1 MSQPL
6 RVIAVASS
14 EETRNRLSKQLA
26 QYAFLAFD
34 GVVLELSDAQSLWQ
48 HERPDLLII
57 DLTGRELDACL
68 FIEVINF
75 NVDNKTTVFG
85 LHKDLDPNI
94 ILKAVSSGVKE
105 FIQYPNDAAALD
117 TAIEKHAKLLLMRS
131 EVAQDAPSND
141 KGLLWPV
148 FSAKGGSGS
157 STVAVNLAHQLVQ
170 VVQKSVVMLDMD
182 QCFSNLSA
190 YLNLKPN
197 YALSDLTAE
206 NPADVDDSLLKKI
219 TTHHTETGLD
229 IIVSCK
235 NVADENP
242 LIPPELLERVIS
254 YLQQHYD
261 YILVDL
267 PSHTVDDYHQFFV
280 DQADDILLVSAMD
293 ILSLYKTRQ
302 YLELVKRHLDINKF
316 KLILNRNDLKAAV
329 GLTNKNLEEQFKHPV
344 YHRIP
349 NNWNINVE
357 AMSLGQPL
365 GLVQPNCEI
374 VKAFEE
380 LATRLSGTLPSQL
393 NRKNSGLNMGGIFE
407 RLTKRGEKQHVVQ

>member
-1 MSQPL
+1 MNQPL

-14 EETRNRLSKQLA
+14 EETRNRLTKQLA
-26 QYAFLAFD
+26 QYDFLSFD
-34 GVVLELSDAQSLWQ
+34 GVVLELSDAQTLWQ

-85 LHKDLDPNI
+85 LHKELDPNI

-105 FIQYPNDAAALD
+105 FIQYPNDTNALD
-117 TAIEKHAKLLLMRS
+117 TAIEKHAKLLMMRS
-131 EVAQDAPSND
+131 EVVQETTNTD
-141 KGLLWPV
+141 KGVLWPI
-148 FSAKGGSGS
+148 FAAKGGSGS
-157 STVAVNLAHQLVQ
+157 STVTVNLGHQMVQ
-170 VVQKSVVMLDMD
+170 VAQKSVVLLDMD

-190 YLNLKPN
+190 YLNIKPS

-206 NPADVDDSLLKKI
+206 NPADVDDNLLKKI
-219 TTHHTETGLD
+219 TTHHDETGLD

-242 LIPPELLERVIS
+242 LIPPELLERVLA
-254 YLQQHYD
+254 YLQAHYD
-261 YILVDL
+261 YVLVDL

-280 DQADDILLVSAMD
+280 DQADSVLLVSAMD

-302 YLELVKRHLDINKF
+302 YLELVKRHLDLNKF

-349 NNWNINVE
+349 NNWNVNVE

-365 GLVQPNCEI
+365 GLVQPGCDI

-380 LATRLSGTLPSQL
+380 LACRLTGTHLSMTRKP
-393 NRKNSGLNMGGIFE
+393 SGLNMGGIFG